1 MRIVRPGTVVGPQ
14 QQYMYLKQLE
24 WAKWAAVDEMKKLQA
39 QQLAALTA
47 AAAATKVIA
56 PATPPAED
64 EEMNEAS
71 TTNAATATVLTR
83 QLPPV
88 TPSKHIAAAQEKAK
102 LISPPGQP
110 RKTPLAKRKST
121 NDWEEEGDDEI
132 FPLITPATTT
142 TTTATNPT
150 NPTNPTTSVRPQKVK
165 KTAPRSA
172 APAMRV
178 PASEQRPTRVTRS
191 TTNAKNKLIS
201 GQANNL
207 TTGAPVRSTKP
218 VSSVQPPNKIPRLAH
233 GTTTR
238 STTSKPVPINTN
250 TNPNGNSNS
259 NSNTTTSRKVPQK
272 SPTLGSPTL
281 PSRLPTLVGK
291 RLTHQTSNSLCDLA
305 VGTRSANRSG
315 GVGLSGVKEDSA
327 WVSENAGAVTV
338 PTSRTEK
345 PSLRSSRRRRSSFSE
360 A

>member
-39 QQLAALTA
+39 QQIAALTA
-47 AAAATKVIA
+47 ATAATKVVA

-71 TTNAATATVLTR
+71 TAATTILTK

-88 TPSKHIAAAQEKAK
+88 TPSKHVAAAQEKAK

-110 RKTPLAKRKST
+110 RKTPVAKRKST
-121 NDWEEEGDDEI
+121 NDWEEEDTDEA
-132 FPLITPATTT
+132 FPPIVLAPTTAAVAVATTT
-142 TTTATNPT
+142 NTTTPA
-150 NPTNPTTSVRPQKVK
+150 RPQKVK
-165 KTAPRSA
+165 KIAPRSA
-172 APAMRV
+172 APSTRAA
-178 PASEQRPTRVTRS
+178 ASEQRPTRVTRS
-191 TTNAKNKLIS
+191 TTSAKNKITS
-201 GQANNL
+201 GQPNNL
-207 TTGAPVRSTKP
+207 TTGSPVKSTKP
-218 VSSVQPPNKIPRLAH
+218 ISSVQPPNKIPRLAH

-238 STTSKPVPINTN
+238 STTSKPMPINTN
-250 TNPNGNSNS
+250 TRSNENS
-259 NSNTTTSRKVPQK
+259 NSNTTTTKRVPQK
-272 SPTLGSPTL
+272 TPTPGSPTL

-291 RLTHQTSNSLCDLA
+291 RPTHQASNSLCDLA

-315 GVGLSGVKEDSA
+315 SVGLSGVKEDSA
-327 WVSENAGAVTV
+327 WVSENAGAVSI

-360 A
+360 V

>member
-39 QQLAALTA
+39 QQIAVLTA
-47 AAAATKVIA
+47 AAAAAKVVT

-71 TTNAATATVLTR
+71 TTATTTTAIITK

-110 RKTPLAKRKST
+110 RKTPVAKRKST
-121 NDWEEEGDDEI
+121 NDWEEEDTDEA
-132 FPLITPATTT
+132 FPPIIAAAITTT
-142 TTTATNPT
+142 TTNATSP
-150 NPTNPTTSVRPQKVK
+150 VRPQKVK

-172 APAMRV
+172 APTTRAA
-178 PASEQRPTRVTRS
+178 ASEQRPTRVTRS
-191 TTNAKNKLIS
+191 TASLKNKFTS

-207 TTGAPVRSTKP
+207 TTGSPVKSTKP

-238 STTSKPVPINTN
+238 STTSKPVPTNINTKSDE
-250 TNPNGNSNS
+250 NSNS
-259 NSNTTTSRKVPQK
+259 NSNTTTTKRAPPKTPTPS
-272 SPTLGSPTL
+272 SPAH
-281 PSRLPTLVGK
+281 PSKLPTLVGK
-291 RLTHQTSNSLCDLA
+291 RPKHHASNSLCDLA

-315 GVGLSGVKEDSA
+315 SVALSEVKEDSA
-327 WVSENAGAVTV
+327 WVSENAGAVSI

>member
-39 QQLAALTA
+39 QQIAALTA
-47 AAAATKVIA
+47 AAAAKVVA

-71 TTNAATATVLTR
+71 TTAAATTTILAK

-88 TPSKHIAAAQEKAK
+88 TPNKHITAAQEKAR

-110 RKTPLAKRKST
+110 RKTPVAKRKST
-121 NDWEEEGDDEI
+121 NDWEEEENEEV
-132 FPLITPATTT
+132 FPLIVAAPTTT
-142 TTTATNPT
+142 TTTNAT
-150 NPTNPTTSVRPQKVK
+150 TTVRPQKIK

-172 APAMRV
+172 APTTRV

-191 TTNAKNKLIS
+191 TTNAKNKLVS

-207 TTGAPVRSTKP
+207 TTGSPVKSTKP

-233 GTTTR
+233 GTTART
-238 STTSKPVPINTN
+238 TTSKPVPINSN
-250 TNPNGNSNS
+250 TNSNQNSN
-259 NSNTTTSRKVPQK
+259 NSNTTTSKKAPQK
-272 SPTLGSPTL
+272 TPTPGSPTL

-291 RLTHQTSNSLCDLA
+291 RLNHQATNSLCDLA

-315 GVGLSGVKEDSA
+315 SAGLGGVKEDSA
-327 WVSENAGAVTV
+327 WVSENAGAVSI

>member
-39 QQLAALTA
+39 QQIAVLTA
-47 AAAATKVIA
+47 AAAAAKVVT

-71 TTNAATATVLTR
+71 TTATTATAIITK

-110 RKTPLAKRKST
+110 RKTPVAKRKST
-121 NDWEEEGDDEI
+121 NDWEEEDTDEA
-132 FPLITPATTT
+132 FPPIIAAAITTT
-142 TTTATNPT
+142 TTTNATSP
-150 NPTNPTTSVRPQKVK
+150 VRPQKVK

-172 APAMRV
+172 APTTRAA
-178 PASEQRPTRVTRS
+178 ASEQRPTRVTRS
-191 TTNAKNKLIS
+191 TTSLKNKFTS

-207 TTGAPVRSTKP
+207 TTGSPVKSTKP

-238 STTSKPVPINTN
+238 STTSKPVPTNINTKSDE
-250 TNPNGNSNS
+250 NSNS
-259 NSNTTTSRKVPQK
+259 NINTTTTKRAPPKTPTPS
-272 SPTLGSPTL
+272 SPAH
-281 PSRLPTLVGK
+281 PSKLPTLVGK
-291 RLTHQTSNSLCDLA
+291 RPKHHASNSLCDLA

-315 GVGLSGVKEDSA
+315 SVALSEVKEDSA
-327 WVSENAGAVTV
+327 WVSENAGAVSI

>member
-39 QQLAALTA
+39 QQIAALTA
-47 AAAATKVIA
+47 AAAATKVVA
-56 PATPPAED
+56 PATPPADD

-71 TTNAATATVLTR
+71 TTTTMTVLTK

-88 TPSKHIAAAQEKAK
+88 TPSKHVTAAQEKAK

-110 RKTPLAKRKST
+110 RKTPVAKRKST
-121 NDWEEEGDDEI
+121 NDWEEDTDEA
-132 FPLITPATTT
+132 FPPIILATTT
-142 TTTATNPT
+142 TTTTVNTTTPT
-150 NPTNPTTSVRPQKVK
+150 RPQKVK

-172 APAMRV
+172 APTTRAA
-178 PASEQRPTRVTRS
+178 ASEQRPVRVTRS
-191 TTNAKNKLIS
+191 TTSAKNKVTS

-207 TTGAPVRSTKP
+207 TTGSPVKSTKP
-218 VSSVQPPNKIPRLAH
+218 ISSVQPPNKIPRLAH

-238 STTSKPVPINTN
+238 STTSKPLPININ
-250 TNPNGNSNS
+250 TKPNENFNSN
-259 NSNTTTSRKVPQK
+259 NNIATTKRALKT
-272 SPTLGSPTL
+272 PTPGSPSL

-291 RLTHQTSNSLCDLA
+291 RPTHHSSNSLCDLA

-315 GVGLSGVKEDSA
+315 SVGLSGVKEDSA
-327 WVSENAGAVTV
+327 WVSENAGAVSI

-360 A
+360 V

>member
-47 AAAATKVIA
+47 AAAATKVVA

-71 TTNAATATVLTR
+71 TTAATTTILTK

-110 RKTPLAKRKST
+110 RKTPQAKRKST
-121 NDWEEEGDDEI
+121 NDWEEEEADEV
-132 FPLITPATTT
+132 FPLVATGP
-142 TTTATNPT
+142 TTATAAT
-150 NPTNPTTSVRPQKVK
+150 TTTSVRPQKVK

-172 APAMRV
+172 APTTRATT
-178 PASEQRPTRVTRS
+178 SEQRPTRVTRS
-191 TTNAKNKLIS
+191 TTNAKNKLVS

-207 TTGAPVRSTKP
+207 TTGSPVKSTKP

-250 TNPNGNSNS
+250 TNG
-259 NSNTTTSRKVPQK
+259 NTTASKKAPPKT
-272 SPTLGSPTL
+272 PTPSSPTL

-291 RLTHQTSNSLCDLA
+291 RLTHHASNSLCDLTI
-305 VGTRSANRSG
+305 GTRSANRSG
-315 GVGLSGVKEDSA
+315 TVGLGGVKEDSA
-327 WVSENAGAVTV
+327 WVSENAGAVSI
-338 PTSRTEK
+338 PTSRAEK